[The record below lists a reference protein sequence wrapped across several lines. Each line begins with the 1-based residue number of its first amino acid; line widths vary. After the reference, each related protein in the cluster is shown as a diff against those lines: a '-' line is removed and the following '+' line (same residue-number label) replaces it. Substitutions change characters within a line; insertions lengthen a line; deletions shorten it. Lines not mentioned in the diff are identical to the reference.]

1 MYRVLR
7 SILKNGARQE
17 NIPTQ
22 VASAEKGKVRVDYY
36 VACVHPHTCMPLFV
50 VPDHIHSEILK
61 TLLKLGRS
69 SPLITKK
76 KCNMPDYYSFTHFGF
91 GRRSL
96 LCSLGY
102 STLIHT
108 SIPVFS

>member
-76 KCNMPDYYSFTHFGF
+76 NAICRTITH
-91 GRRSL
+91 SL
-96 LCSLGY
+96 ILASEGGAY
-102 STLIHT
+102 F
-108 SIPVFS
+108 VA